1 MSSLKQSTV
10 LHNESD
16 LYIDWKNFDP
26 MDTLAPILQK
36 KDFPKGRV
44 ADTSENRANAALA
57 CCAQLM
63 RQLRALKNRVR
74 ELENQSG
81 RSG

>member
-1 MSSLKQSTV
+1 MSSLKQSTT
-10 LHNESD
+10 LYESE
-16 LYIDWKNFDP
+16 LYIDSNSPDP
-26 MDTLAPILQK
+26 MDTLAPIVNK

-63 RQLRALKNRVR
+63 RQLRVLKFRVR
-74 ELENQSG
+74 ELESQSG
-81 RSG
+81 HSG